1 MDIILL
7 QLLVPLLL
15 LFWLAVWP
23 PRSRA
28 GWLMQILAT
37 LAYLAAV
44 HMGGQWL
51 VLPWWMAWVLWA
63 LFALALA
70 IGRRPDRGWPAAW
83 PGWLLLPAWLALGT
97 LAVVAIVD
105 AWRGLAMPVGPV
117 ADLALPLPPGRY
129 AVANG
134 GANVALSPHIRN
146 LVPETELQRRLRGQ
160 SYAIDLV
167 ALNRVGRH
175 ARGTAP
181 ADPARYAIWN
191 RPVLAPCSGRVV
203 RSLDGRP
210 DMPVDAPD
218 TRVLAGN
225 HVLLRCGR
233 FEVLLA
239 HLRRGSVRVGPGDTV
254 TRGEPIGRVGNSGYT
269 RFPHLHLGAQHPGT
283 PAAPFASAPVPLRIG
298 GRYLVRGDR
307 L

>member
-1 MDIILL
+1 MEIILL
-7 QLLVPLLL
+7 QLIVPLLL
-15 LFWLAVWP
+15 IGWLAAWP
-23 PRSRA
+23 ARNRA
-28 GWLMQILAT
+28 GWLVQLLAT
-37 LAYLAAV
+37 LAYLAAM
-44 HMGGQWL
+44 HMGGRWL
-51 VLPWWMAWVLWA
+51 ALPWWMAWVLWA
-63 LFALALA
+63 LFALALV
-70 IGRRPDRGWPAAW
+70 IGRRPSRGWPGHW
-83 PGWLLLPAWLALGT
+83 FGWLLLPLWAALGAMA
-97 LAVVAIVD
+97 LVAIVE

-134 GANVALSPHIRN
+134 GADVALSPHIRN
-146 LVPETELQRRLRGQ
+146 LAPETELQRRLRGQ

-175 ARGTAP
+175 ARGLEP
-181 ADPARYAIWN
+181 RDPARYAIWN
-191 RPVLAPCSGRVV
+191 LPVLAPCAGRVV

-210 DMPVDAPD
+210 DMPVPEPDAK
-218 TRVLAGN
+218 VLAGN
-225 HVLLRCGR
+225 HILLRCGR

-239 HLRRGSVRVGPGDTV
+239 HLRRGSVRVRPGDAV
-254 TRGEPIGRVGNSGYT
+254 RRGDPIARVGNSGYT